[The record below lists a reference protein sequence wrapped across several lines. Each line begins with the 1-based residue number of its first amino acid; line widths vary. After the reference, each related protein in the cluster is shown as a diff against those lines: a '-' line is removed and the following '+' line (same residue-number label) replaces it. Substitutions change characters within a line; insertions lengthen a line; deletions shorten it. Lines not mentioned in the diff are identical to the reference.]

1 MNDDKKWEAVISNNK
16 EADGQFFYAV
26 KSTGIFCRP
35 SCSSRV
41 PNKKNVLYFDSREAA
56 ITAGF
61 RPCKRCRPDLDEYK
75 PIAEIADEIKA
86 IIEKSFLDKQALDDK
101 LNIIGMS
108 RQRMSQIFKQHYNK
122 TITQY
127 SNALRLEAA
136 KEMLKNSDQQVID
149 IAYSLGF
156 ESLSAFFTFF
166 RKHTDMTPGEFRGIA
181 ETPSNDTIHTLYDTA
196 LGPVTITASDLA
208 VEAVVFGNKIPEG
221 SMNQKT
227 ELTDKTA
234 LQLEE
239 YFQGERKHFDFP
251 TAPKGTEFQMKVWDA
266 LQKIPYGETRTYKE
280 IAQAVGN
287 PNAARAIGM
296 ANNKNKLM
304 VLIPCHRV
312 IGANGALVGYAG
324 GIGIKEKLLKL
335 EKNSNTKPGGVK

>member
-1 MNDDKKWEAVISNNK
+1 MNDDKKWEAVTSNNK

-35 SCSSRV
+35 SCRSRV

-75 PIAEIADEIKA
+75 PIEEIAIEIKK
-86 IIEKSFLDKQALDDK
+86 ILDSSFLDKQLMDDK
-101 LNIIGMS
+101 LNSIGMS
-108 RQRMSQIFKQHYNK
+108 RQRMSQIFKQYFNK

-127 SNALRLEAA
+127 SNTLKLEAA
-136 KEMLKNSDQQVID
+136 KEMLDNSDQSVID

-166 RKHTDMTPGEFRGIA
+166 RKNTDMTPGEYR
-181 ETPSNDTIHTLYDTA
+181 ETVESPSKDTVHSLYDTI
-196 LGPVTITASDLA
+196 LGPVTISANEST

-221 SMNQKT
+221 TKDQKN
-227 ELTDKTA
+227 ELTDKIA

-239 YFQGERKHFDFP
+239 YFQGKRTYFDFP
-251 TAPKGTEFQMKVWDA
+251 SAPKGTLFQMMVWDA
-266 LQKIPYGETRTYKE
+266 LKKIPYGETRTYKE
-280 IAQAVGN
+280 IAQSVGK
-287 PNAARAIGM
+287 PNAARAVGM

-324 GIGIKEKLLKL
+324 GINIKEKLLKL
-335 EKNSNTKPGGVK
+335 EKTNR

>member
-16 EADGQFFYAV
+16 EADGQFFFAV

-35 SCSSRV
+35 SCSSRE
-41 PNKKNVLYFDSREAA
+41 PNKKNVLYFDSREDAM
-56 ITAGF
+56 TAGF

-75 PIAEIADEIKA
+75 PIAEIAEEIKE
-86 IIEKSFLDKQALDDK
+86 IIEKNFLDRQTLEEK
-101 LNIIGMS
+101 LNSIGMS

-127 SNALRLEAA
+127 SNTLKLEAA
-136 KEMLKNSDQQVID
+136 KEMLKDSDKPVID

-181 ETPSNDTIHTLYDTA
+181 EIPSMDTIFSLYETA
-196 LGPVTITASDLA
+196 LGPVTITASDSA

-221 SMNQKT
+221 TMDQKT

-239 YFQGERKHFDFP
+239 YFKGKRTHFDFP
-251 TAPKGTEFQMKVWDA
+251 IAPKGTEFQMKVWDA
-266 LQKIPYGETRTYKE
+266 LKKIPYGETRTYKE
-280 IAQAVGN
+280 IAQAVGK

-324 GIGIKEKLLKL
+324 GIDIKEKLLKL